1 MKTGST
7 FEFPGFPLQHL
18 FTATAIPLNKPDLDL
33 ILPRS
38 PAMHASSR
46 FHLRNFFQPATS
58 LAAVAL
64 VVISVVLSCSQP
76 ASALPAFARKYG
88 LRCSACHESW
98 PMLNYFG
105 QKFKDNG
112 YQLMNDRDAPIWQ
125 NPGYWPVTFRIT
137 PIWHRV
143 SVGKVAVDTYST
155 IGGVPTVTGTAIQ
168 RVESSGFDL
177 SGLDFHTAGTLEK
190 NISFYL
196 LPSSDPTGA
205 FHFEQVFVRLDNIAH
220 SSWLNIKLGRF
231 ELDNLLSEKRILTL
245 TGNGGIY
252 QTYHFIPVGDG
263 NIFGQ
268 IGDNQL
274 GLEYLGHSADDRTRI
289 GASLVSSNDGNVN
302 LTLGANSYTGFFT
315 GSQAFDLGRMGVQR
329 VGFYAMVGQAAT
341 YYPTAGGVPIA
352 GSGIGNKSFSREG
365 FVGQFYFGPHV
376 DLTVVTQHGSDNAW
390 FGQGYGNAVG
400 TDGNGGTTAT
410 CSSPTPGCPL
420 NNVPGTALPTGSQAP
435 SWNGATFE
443 GHYVYSPQLIFIG
456 RYELERMSQQADG
469 SAYTTVGPNGILGPT
484 PSTFGNI
491 STYTIGFRYNPF
503 MTSRAGLA
511 WHNEYNWLHQDGTGP
526 LNPTTGALT
535 NINTSE
541 LLMGLDFDF

>member
-1 MKTGST
+1 MWMESHRGQISAFLTSV
-7 FEFPGFPLQHL
+7 
-18 FTATAIPLNKPDLDL
+18 L
-33 ILPRS
+33 IL
-38 PAMHASSR
+38 A
-46 FHLRNFFQPATS
+46 F
-58 LAAVAL
+58 
-64 VVISVVLSCSQP
+64 VVIS
-76 ASALPAFARKYG
+76 ASPSANALPAFARKYG

-143 SVGKVAVDTYST
+143 STDKVDVDTYS
-155 IGGVPTVTGTAIQ
+155 GGALAGSAIQ
-168 RVESSGFDL
+168 RITSSGFDL
-177 SGLDFHTAGTLEK
+177 SGLDFHTGGTLEK
-190 NISFYL
+190 NFSFYV
-196 LPSSDPTGA
+196 LPSSDPTGT
-205 FHFEQVFVRLDNIAH
+205 FHFESVFGRLDNLLG
-220 SSWLNIKLGRF
+220 SSWLNVKFGKF

-263 NIFGQ
+263 NMFGQ

-274 GLEYLGHSADDRTRI
+274 GVEYMGHSADDRTRI
-289 GASLVSSNDGNVN
+289 SAALLSSNDGNVN
-302 LTLGANSYTGFFT
+302 LSLGANSYTGFFT
-315 GSQAFDLGRMGVQR
+315 GSQAFDAGKMGVQR

-341 YYPTAGGVPIA
+341 YYLTSGGVPIP

-365 FVGQFYFGPHV
+365 FVGQFYFGQHL

-390 FGQGYGNAVG
+390 FGQGYGNAVLS
-400 TDGNGGTTAT
+400 DGNGGTTAT

-420 NNVPGTALPTGSQAP
+420 NNVPGTTLPPGAQAP

-456 RYELERMSQQADG
+456 RYETERMSQQATPG
-469 SAYTTVGPNGILGPT
+469 T
-484 PSTFGNI
+484 PSTYGDI
-491 STYTIGFRYNPF
+491 STYTIGYRYNPF
-503 MTSRAGLA
+503 MTSRAGFA
-511 WHNEYNWLHQDGTGP
+511 WHNEWNWLHQDGTGP
-526 LNPTTGALT
+526 TLGLATA

-541 LLMGLDFDF
+541 LLLGFDFDF